1 MSGIFNYINRESVIH
16 RMSGATKL
24 IVLILWSLAAM
35 TSFDTR
41 FLALLPIL
49 AFILFGLSKIRFS
62 DVKFLLWF
70 TFVFMV
76 LNNLLIYIFSPEHG
90 VTIYGSRTIIF
101 EGYGRWTLT
110 AEQLFYHLNVV
121 LKYLATIPV
130 VILFV
135 STTDPSEFASSLS
148 KIGINYKV
156 AYSVSLA
163 LRYIPDIQREFHD
176 IMISQQARGLEM
188 AAKKQNIIKRLKNAS
203 AMLFPLIISSMDR
216 IEVIANA
223 MELRGFG
230 KHKKRSWY
238 SERPFRA
245 PDYTAIIFVCLLMTI
260 SLTLNFINGGRYFNP
275 FIGY

>member
-90 VTIYGSRTIIF
+90 VTIYGSRTVIL

-188 AAKKQNIIKRLKNAS
+188 ASKKQNIIKRLKNAS
-203 AMLFPLIISSMDR
+203 TMLFPLIISSMDR

-230 KHKKRSWY
+230 KLKKRSWY

-245 PDYTAIIFVCLLMTI
+245 PDYTAIIFVCLLMAI

-275 FIGY
+275 FIG

>member
-24 IVLILWSLAAM
+24 IVLILWHLAAM

-90 VTIYGSRTIIF
+90 VTIYGSRTVLL

-188 AAKKQNIIKRLKNAS
+188 ASKKQNIIKRLKNAS

-245 PDYTAIIFVCLLMTI
+245 PDYTAIIFVCLLMVI

-275 FIGY
+275 FIG

>member
-188 AAKKQNIIKRLKNAS
+188 ASKKQNIIKRLKNAS

-230 KHKKRSWY
+230 KLKKRSWY

-245 PDYTAIIFVCLLMTI
+245 PDYTAIIFVCLLMVI

-275 FIGY
+275 FIG

>member
-41 FLALLPIL
+41 FLDLLPIL

-90 VTIYGSRTIIF
+90 VSIYGSRTVLL

-188 AAKKQNIIKRLKNAS
+188 ASKKQNIIKRLKNAS

-245 PDYTAIIFVCLLMTI
+245 PDYTAIIFVCLLMVI

-275 FIGY
+275 FIG

>member
-24 IVLILWSLAAM
+24 IVLILWSLATM

-70 TFVFMV
+70 TFVFML

-90 VTIYGSRTIIF
+90 VTIYGSRTILL

-188 AAKKQNIIKRLKNAS
+188 ASKKQNIIKRLKNAS

-230 KHKKRSWY
+230 KLKKRSWY

-245 PDYTAIIFVCLLMTI
+245 PDYTAIIFVCLLMVI

-275 FIGY
+275 FIG

>member
-90 VTIYGSRTIIF
+90 VSIYGSRTVLL

-188 AAKKQNIIKRLKNAS
+188 ASKKQNIIKRLKNAS

-230 KHKKRSWY
+230 KLKKRSWY

-245 PDYTAIIFVCLLMTI
+245 PDYTAIIFVCLLMVI

-275 FIGY
+275 FIG

>member
-90 VTIYGSRTIIF
+90 VSIYGSRTVLL

-163 LRYIPDIQREFHD
+163 LRYIPDIQRELHD

-188 AAKKQNIIKRLKNAS
+188 ASKKQNIIKRLKNAS

-245 PDYTAIIFVCLLMTI
+245 PDYTAIIFVCLLMVI

-275 FIGY
+275 FIG

>member
-90 VTIYGSRTIIF
+90 VTIYGSRTVLL
-101 EGYGRWTLT
+101 EGYGRWNLT

-188 AAKKQNIIKRLKNAS
+188 ASKKQNIIKRLKNAS

-230 KHKKRSWY
+230 KLKKRSWY

-245 PDYTAIIFVCLLMTI
+245 PDYTAIIFVCLLMVI

-275 FIGY
+275 FIG

>member
-70 TFVFMV
+70 TFVFML

-90 VTIYGSRTIIF
+90 VTIYGSRTVLL

-188 AAKKQNIIKRLKNAS
+188 ASKKQNIIKRLKNAS

-230 KHKKRSWY
+230 KLKKRSWY

-245 PDYTAIIFVCLLMTI
+245 PDYTAIIFVCLLMAI

-275 FIGY
+275 FIG

>member
-90 VTIYGSRTIIF
+90 VSIYGSRTVLL

-188 AAKKQNIIKRLKNAS
+188 ASKKQNIIKRLKNAS

-245 PDYTAIIFVCLLMTI
+245 PDYTAIIFVCLLMVI

-275 FIGY
+275 FIG

>member
-90 VTIYGSRTIIF
+90 VSIYGSRTIIF

-188 AAKKQNIIKRLKNAS
+188 ASKKQNIIKRLKNAS

-230 KHKKRSWY
+230 KLKKRSWY

-275 FIGY
+275 FIG

>member
-90 VTIYGSRTIIF
+90 VSIYGSRTVLL

-188 AAKKQNIIKRLKNAS
+188 ASKKQNIIKRLKNAS

-245 PDYTAIIFVCLLMTI
+245 PDYTAIIFVCLLMAI

-275 FIGY
+275 FIG

>member
-1 MSGIFNYINRESVIH
+1 MNGIFNYIDRKSPIH
-16 RMSGATKL
+16 ELTGATKL

-35 TSFDTR
+35 TTFDTR
-41 FLALLPIL
+41 FLACLPIVAL
-49 AFILFGLSKIRFS
+49 VLFFISGIRFS

-76 LNNLLIYIFSPEHG
+76 LNNVLIFIFSPEHG
-90 VTIYGSRTIIF
+90 VSIYGTRTVLL
-101 EGYGRWTLT
+101 EGVGRWTVT

-121 LKYLATIPV
+121 LKYLATIPL

-135 STTDPSEFASSLS
+135 STTDTSEFASSLNR
-148 KIGINYKV
+148 IGISYKA

-163 LRYIPDIQREFHD
+163 LRYIPDIQREFGE
-176 IMISQQARGLEM
+176 IMVSQQARGLEM
-188 AAKKQNIIKRLKNAS
+188 ASRKQSLVKRLTNAS

-230 KHKKRSWY
+230 KNRKRTWY
-238 SERPFRA
+238 SSRPFRA
-245 PDYTAIIFVCLLMTI
+245 ADFAACGFSVLLMAV
-260 SLTLNFINGGRYFNP
+260 SLALNFVNGGRYFNP
-275 FIGY
+275 FI

>member
-90 VTIYGSRTIIF
+90 VTIYGSRTILL

-188 AAKKQNIIKRLKNAS
+188 ASKKQNIIKRLKNAS

-245 PDYTAIIFVCLLMTI
+245 PDYTAIIFVCLLMVI

-275 FIGY
+275 FIG

>member
-1 MSGIFNYINRESVIH
+1 MSGIFNYINRESFIH

-90 VTIYGSRTIIF
+90 VTIYGSRTVIL

-188 AAKKQNIIKRLKNAS
+188 ASKKQNIIKRLKNAS

-230 KHKKRSWY
+230 KLKKRSWY

-245 PDYTAIIFVCLLMTI
+245 PDYTAIIFVCLLMAI

-275 FIGY
+275 FIG

>member
-90 VTIYGSRTIIF
+90 VTIYGSRTVIL

-188 AAKKQNIIKRLKNAS
+188 ASKKQNIIKRLKNAS

-223 MELRGFG
+223 MELRGFR

-245 PDYTAIIFVCLLMTI
+245 PDYTAIIFVCLLMAI

-275 FIGY
+275 FIG

>member
-90 VTIYGSRTIIF
+90 VSIYGSRTIIF

-188 AAKKQNIIKRLKNAS
+188 ASKKQNIIKRLKNAS

-230 KHKKRSWY
+230 KLKKRSWY

-245 PDYTAIIFVCLLMTI
+245 PDYTAIIYVCLLMVI

-275 FIGY
+275 FIG

>member
-90 VTIYGSRTIIF
+90 VTIYGSRTVIL

-188 AAKKQNIIKRLKNAS
+188 ASKKQNIIKRLKNAS

-230 KHKKRSWY
+230 KLKKRSWY

-245 PDYTAIIFVCLLMTI
+245 PDYTAIIFVCLLMVI

-275 FIGY
+275 FIG

>member
-1 MSGIFNYINRESVIH
+1 MSGIFNYVNRESVIH

-90 VTIYGSRTIIF
+90 VSIYGSRTVLL

-188 AAKKQNIIKRLKNAS
+188 ASKKQNIIKRLKNAS

-230 KHKKRSWY
+230 KLKKRSWY

-245 PDYTAIIFVCLLMTI
+245 PDYTAIIFVCLLMVI

-275 FIGY
+275 FIG

>member
-70 TFVFMV
+70 TFVFML

-90 VTIYGSRTIIF
+90 VTIYGSRTVIL

-188 AAKKQNIIKRLKNAS
+188 ASKKQNIIKRLKNAS

-245 PDYTAIIFVCLLMTI
+245 PDYTAIIFVCLLMAI

-275 FIGY
+275 FIG

>member
-41 FLALLPIL
+41 FLALLSIL

-90 VTIYGSRTIIF
+90 VSIYGSRTIIF

-188 AAKKQNIIKRLKNAS
+188 ASKKQNIIKRLKNAS

-230 KHKKRSWY
+230 KLKKRSWY

-245 PDYTAIIFVCLLMTI
+245 PDYTAIIFVCLLMVI

-275 FIGY
+275 FIG

>member
-90 VTIYGSRTIIF
+90 VTIYGSRTVIL

-188 AAKKQNIIKRLKNAS
+188 ASKKQNIIKRLKNAS

-230 KHKKRSWY
+230 KLKKRSWY

-245 PDYTAIIFVCLLMTI
+245 PDYTAIIFVCLLMAI

-275 FIGY
+275 FIG

>member
-90 VTIYGSRTIIF
+90 VTIYGSRTVLL

-188 AAKKQNIIKRLKNAS
+188 ASKKQNIIKRLKNAS

-245 PDYTAIIFVCLLMTI
+245 PDYTAIIFVCLLMVI
-260 SLTLNFINGGRYFNP
+260 SLTLNVINGGRYFNP
-275 FIGY
+275 FIG

>member
-49 AFILFGLSKIRFS
+49 AFIIFGLSKIRFS

-90 VTIYGSRTIIF
+90 VTIYGSRTVIL

-188 AAKKQNIIKRLKNAS
+188 ASKKQNIIKRLKNAS

-245 PDYTAIIFVCLLMTI
+245 PDYTAIIFVCLLMVI

-275 FIGY
+275 FIG

>member
-90 VTIYGSRTIIF
+90 VTIYGSRTILL

-188 AAKKQNIIKRLKNAS
+188 ASKKQNIIKRLKNAS

-230 KHKKRSWY
+230 KLKKRSWY

-245 PDYTAIIFVCLLMTI
+245 PDYTAIIFVCLLMAI

-275 FIGY
+275 FIG